1 MYFKLIFV
9 NKWKFIDLLS
19 AVDFILDIFSTSNTQ
34 YFN

>member
-9 NKWKFIDLLS
+9 NKWKFIDLLR